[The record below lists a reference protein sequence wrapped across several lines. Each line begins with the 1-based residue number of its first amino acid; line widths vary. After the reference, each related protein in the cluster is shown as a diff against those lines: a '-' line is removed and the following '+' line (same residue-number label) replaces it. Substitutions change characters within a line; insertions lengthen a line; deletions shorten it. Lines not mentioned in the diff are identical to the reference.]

1 MPLSLHKVLIHGCDI
16 MKALNAPMIW
26 FSEEPQE
33 ANNKVFRKARS
44 EHSRMCQR
52 NITNENI
59 FHYQLISSDP
69 VISSLRDIE
78 KKMKN

>member
-1 MPLSLHKVLIHGCDI
+1 
-16 MKALNAPMIW
+16 MIW

-52 NITNENI
+52 NITNEDI
-59 FHYQLISSDP
+59 IHYQLISSDP
-69 VISSLRDIE
+69 VIS
-78 KKMKN
+78 